1 MNKLL
6 ILISTLSLF
15 TVNTFSQTEI
25 PKNYIPPEFK
35 GGSEAFGA
43 YASKYIN
50 YPQTEFEKGITGTVN
65 TTLFINKEGKVKL
78 VKTVGDN
85 LSFNNETKRV
95 LKLSDKWVP
104 GQRNGAVIDTMINLD
119 VYFSIGKANSKATKN
134 DIVIVL
140 YQETIKITD
149 VEKLEIEE
157 KEKAKKEETAIKLNE
172 EGSVLL
178 NAKKFDEALK
188 KFNEA
193 IKLGGNRNAFLY
205 NRGLTYLNLKDDEKA
220 SADFLEAYR
229 RGDLDAGKIYN
240 DLFK

>member
-1 MNKLL
+1 M
-6 ILISTLSLF
+6 STLSLF

-35 GGSEAFGA
+35 GGTEAFGR
-43 YASKYIN
+43 YVTKYIN
-50 YPQTEFEKGITGTVN
+50 YPQTEFEKGITGIVKTK
-65 TTLFINKEGKVKL
+65 LYINKEGKVKL
-78 VKTVGDN
+78 VKTVGDYI
-85 LSFNNETKRV
+85 SFNNETKRV

-104 GQRNGAVIDTMINLD
+104 GQRNGAAIDTMINFD
-119 VYFSIGKANSKATKN
+119 VYFSLGKANSKATKN
-134 DIVIVL
+134 DIDIVL

-149 VEKLEIEE
+149 IEKLEIEE
-157 KEKAKKEETAIKLNE
+157 KEKVKKSETAIKLNE

-193 IKLGGNRNAFLY
+193 IKIGGNRNVFLY
-205 NRGLTYLNLKDDEKA
+205 NRGLAYLNLKDDEKA